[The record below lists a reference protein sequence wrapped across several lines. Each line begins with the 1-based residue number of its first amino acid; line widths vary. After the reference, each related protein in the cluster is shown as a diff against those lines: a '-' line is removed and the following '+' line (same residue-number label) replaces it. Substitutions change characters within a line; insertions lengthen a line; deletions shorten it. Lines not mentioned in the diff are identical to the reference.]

1 MLSYGCLP
9 LRALAGGVLANR
21 YDLASPWIVGG
32 VLNLAATAVTVAP
45 ADPLLEALT
54 GRIHSRHRC
63 KRHAN
68 YSDPIGSD
76 TDVPSRRCGNRTRC

>member
-9 LRALAGGVLANR
+9 FRALAGGVLANR
-21 YDLASPWIVGG
+21 YGLASPWIVGC
-32 VLNLAATAVTVAP
+32 VLTLAATAVTVP
-45 ADPLLEALT
+45 LPDPLLEALT

-68 YSDPIGSD
+68 HSDPIGSD
-76 TDVPSRRCGNRTRC
+76 TDIPSRHCGNRTRC